1 MSSNHFEER
10 FPRVV
15 YEADDYNKIIAPH
28 ASVLEYER
36 SLISDAL
43 RKNNK
48 SECPF
53 SELDNIGR
61 VIRVFEVENRIFLKN
76 KKGDPRYL
84 NSSSRAL
91 AEEAYRSVRGKII
104 DFYGGLPDR
113 SGLIWLL
120 TNLDSI
126 LIIIS
131 RGKIKKTVLIMKD
144 YYANDIYEPKGKAQH
159 LNADF

>member
-1 MSSNHFEER
+1 MPSNHFEER

-43 RKNNK
+43 RKSNE

-76 KKGDPRYL
+76 KNGDLKYL
-84 NSSSRAL
+84 NSSSREL
-91 AEEAYRSVRGKII
+91 AEEAYRSVREKIM

-113 SGLIWLL
+113 IGLIWLL
-120 TNLDSI
+120 KNLDSI
-126 LIIIS
+126 LAIIS
-131 RGKIKKTVLIMKD
+131 KGKIKKTVLILKD
-144 YYANDIYEPKGKAQH
+144 CYANDIYEPKSKAQQ
-159 LNADF
+159 LNADY